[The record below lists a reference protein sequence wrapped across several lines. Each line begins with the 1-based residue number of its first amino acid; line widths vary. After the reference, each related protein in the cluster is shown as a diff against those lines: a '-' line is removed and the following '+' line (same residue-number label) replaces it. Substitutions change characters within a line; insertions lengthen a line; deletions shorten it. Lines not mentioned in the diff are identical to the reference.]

1 MSSTNARALDILDD
15 AGRLLS
21 TDRNAIYGDALPDFR
36 RIGEVWAA
44 LLDLPLPIAPHTVA
58 AMLAG
63 LKLVRTQITP
73 EHRDSWADCSAYAAL
88 GWGVGDGGRTISQ
101 QTDAQR

>member
-1 MSSTNARALDILDD
+1 MSTADRAVNVLNES
-15 AGRLLS
+15 GHLLS
-21 TDRNAIYGDALPDFR
+21 NDRNAVYGDAVHDFR

-63 LKLVRTQITP
+63 MKLVRSQITP
-73 EHRDSWADCSAYAAL
+73 EHRDNWVDGAAYAAL
-88 GWGVGDGGRTISQ
+88 GFGTLDL
-101 QTDAQR
+101 

>member
-1 MSSTNARALDILDD
+1 VTGDYATEVLTE

-21 TDRNAIYGDALPDFR
+21 TDRNAVYGDALHDFR
-36 RIGEVWAA
+36 RIGEVWGA

-63 LKLVRTQITP
+63 MKLVRSQITP
-73 EHRDSWADCSAYAAL
+73 EHRDNWVDGAAYAAL
-88 GWGVGDGGRTISQ
+88 GAGTLRI
-101 QTDAQR
+101 